1 MSKNKLYYECQN
13 CGAQFAKWQ
22 GQCAEC
28 LKWDT
33 LKEVDLKAS
42 STKIPPVEKID
53 TSVYTT
59 VKQTNIKDI
68 SFKNS
73 ERGKTGIEEV
83 DRVLGG
89 GFVKGQVVLLAGEP
103 GIGKSTLLLQLA
115 NSINIGVYYL
125 CGEESPYQVKQ
136 RYKRLGLTKSN
147 IELLENGVV
156 ETIDNTVIK
165 QHPSLLIID
174 SVHSI
179 FSARYKSSAG
189 TLSQIKSCSHY
200 LTTFA
205 KDNNLPLILVGQIN
219 KQGDI
224 AGPKALEHLVDTV
237 LFLEGDHDHTF
248 RVLRSIKNRFGSV
261 NEVGLFTMEQD
272 GLKQVKNASKYLLT
286 DRVKGANGSCITMVN
301 EGTRCFAIEVQAL
314 VNKTN
319 FGYPKRTANGFSLN
333 KLSLLSAVIE
343 KRLNIPLSNFDI
355 YVNIASGLNV
365 KEPSVDLA
373 VCMSIISAFKNQPL
387 DDKSIYWGEVGL
399 NGEVRQVKSQILR
412 VNEAKKVGFTKIYSP
427 ENTRLLRDLWK

>member
-1 MSKNKLYYECQN
+1 MNNKSYFECQK

-22 GQCAEC
+22 GQCSEC
-28 LKWDT
+28 NNWNT
-33 LKEVDLKAS
+33 LEEVATTGVS
-42 STKIPPVEKID
+42 SKIPAGKID
-53 TSVYTT
+53 TNAYTSV
-59 VKQTNIKDI
+59 KNTNIKDI
-68 SFKNS
+68 KFKNS
-73 ERGKTGIEEV
+73 ERISTGILEL

-115 NSINIGVYYL
+115 NSINMGVYYL

-136 RYKRLGLTKSN
+136 RYTRLGLTKQN
-147 IELLENGVV
+147 INLLENGVV
-156 ETIDNTVIK
+156 ETIDDSVITTT
-165 QHPSLLIID
+165 PSLLIVD
-174 SVHSI
+174 SVHSLY
-179 FSARYKSSAG
+179 SARFKSSAG
-189 TLSQIKSCSHY
+189 TLSQIKSCSQY

-205 KDNNLPLILVGQIN
+205 KDRNLPLVLVGQIN

-237 LFLEGDHDHTF
+237 LFLEGDSDHTF
-248 RVLRSIKNRFGSV
+248 RVLRGIKNRFGSV
-261 NEVGLFTMEQD
+261 NEVGLFTMEQN
-272 GLKQVKNASKYLLT
+272 GLEQVENASKYLLT
-286 DRVKGANGSCITMVN
+286 DKVNGASGSCVTMVN

-355 YVNIASGLNV
+355 YVNVASGLNV

-399 NGEVRQVKSQILR
+399 NGEVRQVKSQVLR
-412 VNEAKKVGFTKIYSP
+412 ENEAKKVGFTKIYSP
-427 ENTRLLRDLWK
+427 SNTKLLKDLWK